1 MQVCLKA
8 ECSAYRVH
16 RQKEPE
22 AVVPTNV
29 LLKLACW
36 IKVFDLQHIPKSATK
51 CGSGNDRLCK

>member
-1 MQVCLKA
+1 MQMCLKA
-8 ECSAYRVH
+8 ECIAYRVH

-22 AVVPTNV
+22 AVVPINV

-36 IKVFDLQHIPKSATK
+36 IKVFDLQQFATK